1 MENLIDL
8 QTGILLNKFGQGNHK
23 PGSGSAVALQGM
35 LAAQMIRTVID
46 LTKERPAYKNI
57 YKDLEV
63 LVKEIEDKIYPALE
77 DLIQRDSVQFGKAI
91 DARIAR
97 DGEQNL
103 DLKVKYASEALED
116 LKLATEI
123 PIAVAKY
130 CIRLTEMGI
139 YIFDNCFQ
147 SARGDSSV
155 AINGALSAVSGCLAI
170 INLNLLSFRSDD
182 WTIKMRN
189 EADNIK
195 EARDLFTLQENDRQK
210 DLQKEADQLHKFH
223 LEINE
228 LQSRLEQK
236 SRLSNTDIENLVSA
250 IQNCMWKYRDSIWKR
265 NTTNQPVEIIDPIR
279 LLKKL
284 GYQYKEFENLENYEN
299 EDGRFEVAGIIDT
312 QKKHV
317 SISQNF
323 LPETINFTVAHELGH
338 AILHPNQTLHRDR
351 PMDGAAPV
359 FTNDLKEIQA
369 NRFAS
374 NFLMPRKILA
384 KQFNARF
391 LSDKFE
397 INTQTALRFGVQVRE
412 LRDMCKSKRDL
423 SRLLASAE
431 FYNGAAFHSISE
443 QFQVSMETMAIRL
456 EELDLVTY

>member
-46 LTKERPAYKNI
+46 LTKEKPAYGHTRKYLDVI
-57 YKDLEV
+57 V
-63 LVKEIEDKIYPALE
+63 REIEDKIYPALE
-77 DLIQRDSVQFGKAI
+77 DLIQKDSVQFGKAI
-91 DARIAR
+91 EARIAR

-103 DLKVKYASEALED
+103 DLKVKYAIEALDD
-116 LKLATEI
+116 LKIATEI

-170 INLNLLSFRSDD
+170 INLNLLSFRSDE

-195 EARDLFTLQENDRQK
+195 EARDLLSLQENDRQK
-210 DLQKEADQLHKFH
+210 QLQKESDQLHKFH
-223 LEINE
+223 LELNE
-228 LQSRLEQK
+228 LQIQLEQK
-236 SRLSNTDIENLVSA
+236 SRISNTDIENLVSA
-250 IQNCMWKYRDSIWKR
+250 IQNCMWKYRDYIWKK
-265 NTTNQPVEIIDPIR
+265 NIPNQPLEIIDPIR

-284 GYQYKEFENLENYEN
+284 GYQYKEFESLGNYEH
-299 EDGRFEVAGIIDT
+299 EDGRFEVAGIINT

-323 LPETINFTVAHELGH
+323 IPETINFTIAHELGH

-351 PMDGAAPV
+351 PMDGTGAAI
-359 FTNDLKEIQA
+359 TNDFKEIQA

-374 NFLMPRKILA
+374 NFLMPRKILMRL
-384 KQFNARF
+384 FNSLF
-391 LSDKFE
+391 LTNKFE
-397 INTQTALRFGVQVRE
+397 INTQTALCFGVQVRE

-423 SRLLASAE
+423 SKLLASAE
-431 FYNGAAFHSISE
+431 FYNGAAFQSISE
-443 QFQVSMETMAIRL
+443 QFQVSVETMAIRL